1 MKKENLL
8 INDIAIEELT
18 KLLIKEDFENKGKE
32 QEVFKLTRQDLLK
45 FSIKLIKTIERCK
58 NEF

>member
-18 KLLIKEDFENKGKE
+18 KLLIKEDFENKGKK
-32 QEVFKLTRQDLLK
+32 QEVFKITKQDLIK
-45 FSIKLIKTIERCK
+45 FSIKLIKTIEKCR
-58 NEF
+58 